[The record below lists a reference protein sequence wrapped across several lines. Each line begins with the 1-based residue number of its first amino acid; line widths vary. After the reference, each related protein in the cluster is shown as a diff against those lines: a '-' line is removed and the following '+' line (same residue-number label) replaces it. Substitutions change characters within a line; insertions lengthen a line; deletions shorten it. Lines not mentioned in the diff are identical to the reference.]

1 MSIALFKPLENAA
14 GEGEKVWN
22 TLAQKV
28 VDETEHEQ
36 HIASGW
42 FASAQEALDAAD
54 LAKLEKENAALQ
66 AQIADEQVK
75 LDGRTKAAKELK
87 AKLSGTEETT
97 PVAQ

>member
-1 MSIALFKPLENAA
+1 MSIAVFKPLEDAA
-14 GEGEKVWN
+14 GEGETVWGK
-22 TLAQKV
+22 LAQKV
-28 VDETEHEQ
+28 VDDSDQEAHV
-36 HIASGW
+36 AAGW

-87 AKLSGTEETT
+87 AKLGSAEETT
-97 PVAQ
+97 QPAQ